1 MSVRVGQIVR
11 SAAELFGSI
20 WASSAPQNGKKSSL
34 WRKVTTWSAVG
45 AAFNSNPVR
54 RLDLLQ
60 RGSRP
65 YLLRG
70 FVWSQGLFGVPELSS
85 TEGFERV
92 QRRALLEAEQLVAK
106 ACRTAPGASTVEVFD
121 KLSDTLCR
129 VADLADFIKVAHPD
143 PEYREAGEKTC
154 IKIGTAVEKL
164 NTNVELCRSLK
175 NLLDNQEVMDQ
186 LDPETRRVAEL
197 FMFDFEISG
206 IHLDEEQRKEA
217 VDLNV
222 KLLDLNNQ
230 FLMGCHMP
238 NRIDGRALPTHIH
251 HHFTSEGNYLQI
263 GGLHADSPDDV
274 VREVAYRI
282 FLYPN
287 RDLMDILDQLLSC
300 RNKLARLVGY
310 ESYAHR
316 ALRGTMAKNP
326 GGSMRYMFTHHFT
339 SSFTRTEKDFK
350 MMKDMKCKLNP
361 RNPDLMPWDH
371 SYLSGVIRAERFNI
385 EPSLYSPYFSLGSCM
400 DGLNA
405 LFTQLYGVSLLAEQP
420 SAGEVWSED
429 VRKLAVV
436 HETEGLLGY
445 IYCDFFIRPD
455 KPHQDCHFT
464 VRGGRMQDDGR
475 YQLPVVALM
484 LSLPRP
490 GRDAPTLLTPA
501 MMENLFHEMGHAMH
515 SMLGRTRYQ
524 HVTGTRCA
532 TDFAEV
538 PSILMEYFAT
548 DYRVISQFARDYQT
562 GQPLPQSMVTRLCE
576 SKKVCGAA
584 DTQLQVFYAA
594 LDQAYHGKPQ
604 SRSTTD
610 ILIDL
615 QQKYYGLPCVPNT
628 AWHLRFSH
636 LVGYGAKYYSYLMS
650 RAVASMVWRQ
660 CFQKDPLNR
669 YTGERYRREMLA
681 HGGGREPMQMVEDML
696 QKKPSMED
704 FVDALVSEM
713 DPDFESI
720 IMDSEN

>member
-1 MSVRVGQIVR
+1 MTVALHICAGLPWQPANRCWAAVR
-11 SAAELFGSI
+11 
-20 WASSAPQNGKKSSL
+20 L

-60 RGSRP
+60 RH
-65 YLLRG
+65 
-70 FVWSQGLFGVPELSS
+70 VGLFGVPELSS

-326 GGSMRYMFTHHFT
+326 DNVMNFLQLLTDKLKD
-339 SSFTRTEKDFK
+339 RTEKDFK

-524 HVTGTRCA
+524 HVTGFLRSLGPGLSWQTPESLNNRHLDRPA
-532 TDFAEV
+532 AEV
-538 PSILMEYFAT
+538 LRPAVCPQHSLAPA
-548 DYRVISQFARDYQT
+548 V
-562 GQPLPQSMVTRLCE
+562 QPPRRLRGEVLLLPDVQG
-576 SKKVCGAA
+576 CGVHGVEA
-584 DTQLQVFYAA
+584 VFP
-594 LDQAYHGKPQ
+594 K
-604 SRSTTD
+604 R
-610 ILIDL
+610 
-615 QQKYYGLPCVPNT
+615 
-628 AWHLRFSH
+628 
-636 LVGYGAKYYSYLMS
+636 
-650 RAVASMVWRQ
+650 
-660 CFQKDPLNR
+660 PLKQ
-669 YTGERYRREMLA
+669 RYRRALPQRDAGPRRRERTHA
-681 HGGGREPMQMVEDML
+681 DGGRHVAEKAIHGGLCGCPCIRNGPRL
-696 QKKPSMED
+696 
-704 FVDALVSEM
+704 
-713 DPDFESI
+713 
-720 IMDSEN
+720 